1 MASKDIYLHTSDSR
15 YMNMDNQAEKKEIKS
30 TIYNEY
36 ITDPNNEERE
46 ETSVEMKELNRVNDR
61 LIDDQSGNVYEYITP
76 DQTEVYQSMNR

>member
-15 YMNMDNQAEKKEIKS
+15 YMNMDNHAEKKEIKS

-36 ITDPNNEERE
+36 STDPNNEERE
-46 ETSVEMKELNRVNDR
+46 ETSVEMKELNQVNDR
-61 LIDDQSGNVYEYITP
+61 LIDDQSGNVYEYITT